1 MNCFLSRNYKG
12 LNNAGNKAKTDI
24 ENTMEKMGSKNIGLK
39 RTYSE
44 HSITHFF
51 LNLIG
56 VLKAIFSIQKGDILV
71 LQYPLKKYFSFV
83 CRMAHLRGAKVI
95 VLIHDLGSFRRKKL
109 TIKQEMKRLGFSDHI
124 ITHNNRMKEWLE
136 QNGCKPQLS
145 TLEIF
150 DYLSTTKAKSTSNLQ
165 KPFSV
170 LYAGGLAK
178 RKNTFLYEIGE
189 HMSSY
194 TLNLYGKGF
203 EIEEAKGAERIQYK
217 GFVQSDTL
225 IATAEGDFG
234 LVWDGF
240 TLEGCTGDFGEYL
253 QYNNP
258 HKTSLYIRCEL
269 PIIIWNK
276 AALASF
282 IKQNNIGI
290 CVDSLTEL
298 NEILAKLSMEEYQ
311 QMKANVK
318 KISAQLADGHYART
332 AILRAIQQLS

>member
-24 ENTMEKMGSKNIGLK
+24 ENIMENMSFKNVGLK
-39 RTYSE
+39 RTYHE
-44 HSITHFF
+44 NTLTAFF

-56 VLKAIFSIQKGDILV
+56 ILKAPFGLRKGDILV

-83 CRMAHLRGAKVI
+83 CKMAHLRGAKVI

-109 TIKQEMKRLGFSDHI
+109 TVAHEMRRLGQADHI
-124 ITHNNRMKEWLE
+124 ITHNDSMKEWLE
-136 QNGCKPQLS
+136 QNGCQPQLS

-150 DYLSTTKAKSTSNLQ
+150 DYRSTTAATSRKMG

-189 HMSSY
+189 HMSCYS
-194 TLNLYGKGF
+194 LNLYGKGF
-203 EIEEAKGAERIQYK
+203 EIESAKGAEKIQYK
-217 GFVQSDTL
+217 GFVPSDQL

-240 TLEGCTGDFGEYL
+240 SLEGCTGDFGEYL

-269 PIIIWNK
+269 PVIIWKK
-276 AALASF
+276 AALAPF
-282 IKQNNIGI
+282 IEQNKIGI
-290 CVDSLTEL
+290 CVDSLLEL
-298 NEILAKLSMEEYQ
+298 NAILANLSIETYQ
-311 QMKANVK
+311 EMKANVQ
-318 KISAQLADGHYART
+318 KISARLADGYYAQK
-332 AILRAIQQLS
+332 AILSAIKQLET

>member
-1 MNCFLSRNYKG
+1 
-12 LNNAGNKAKTDI
+12 
-24 ENTMEKMGSKNIGLK
+24 
-39 RTYSE
+39 
-44 HSITHFF
+44 
-51 LNLIG
+51 
-56 VLKAIFSIQKGDILV
+56 V
-71 LQYPLKKYFSFV
+71 
-83 CRMAHLRGAKVI
+83 

-109 TIKQEMKRLGFSDHI
+109 TIEQEMNRLGNADHI
-124 ITHNNRMKEWLE
+124 ITHNDRMKKWLQ

-150 DYLSTTKAKSTSNLQ
+150 DYLSTTKATPASNPQ

-178 RKNTFLYEIGE
+178 RKNTFLYEIGD

-217 GFVQSDTL
+217 GFVPSDQL

-240 TLEGCTGDFGEYL
+240 SLDGCTGDFGEYL

-269 PIIIWNK
+269 PVIIWKK

-282 IKQNNIGI
+282 IQKNNIGI
-290 CVDSLTEL
+290 CIDSLTEL
-298 NEILAKLSMEEYQ
+298 NDILTNLSIEEYNT
-311 QMKANVK
+311 MKNNVK
-318 KISAQLADGHYART
+318 KISTQLAEGYYAQT
-332 AILRAIQQLS
+332 AIQEAIRQLK